1 MRTVLSVKDWKAI
14 IGLNELTES
23 FRGSISVCQMERIV
37 LSRGPEARV
46 VKVQTLWLWGSRYG

>member
-1 MRTVLSVKDWKAI
+1 MLSVKDWKAI